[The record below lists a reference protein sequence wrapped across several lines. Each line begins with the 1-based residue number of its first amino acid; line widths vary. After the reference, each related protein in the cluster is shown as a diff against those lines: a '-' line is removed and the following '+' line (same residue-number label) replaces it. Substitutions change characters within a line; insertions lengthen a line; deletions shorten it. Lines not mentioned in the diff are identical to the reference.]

1 MLSRGVEENIPYQ
14 LQNSSWA
21 KNIILRQSLT
31 FELAFKYKLF
41 S

>member
-21 KNIILRQSLT
+21 KNIILIT
-31 FELAFKYKLF
+31 FEIDFKYKLF